1 MSSETSRVG
10 RQLVNFR
17 TNEIES
23 IQNANLKSSIWRNYC
38 GGDFERALAEWGGLS
53 GDSKLIGECQN
64 VMRELTHEVGR
75 DALEYYY
82 LDNRGYLAIVF
93 PDTDRVVMGYINI
106 NCLDSRRRLNSSVGA
121 FREYWRTPFS
131 NYSSKQIGKL
141 RSSLP
146 EEKNSPGSGIAKY
159 MCVHSPGISRA
170 VTADCEHEM
179 TFQDHLDLGFL
190 QGDITY

>member
-23 IQNANLKSSIWRNYC
+23 IQNENSKSSVWRNYC
-38 GGDFERALAEWGGLS
+38 REDFQQALAEWGGLG

-64 VMRELTHEVGR
+64 VMKELTREVGR
-75 DALEYYY
+75 
-82 LDNRGYLAIVF
+82 
-93 PDTDRVVMGYINI
+93 DRVVMGYINI
-106 NCLDSRRRLNSSVGA
+106 NCLDSRRRLNSSVGT

-159 MCVHSPGISRA
+159 MCVHSLGISRA

>member
-1 MSSETSRVG
+1 MSSETSRIG

-23 IQNANLKSSIWRNYC
+23 IQNENLKSSVWRNYC
-38 GGDFERALAEWGGLS
+38 GDDFDLALAEWGGLS
-53 GDSKLIGECQN
+53 EDLKLIGECQN
-64 VMRELTHEVGR
+64 VMKELAQEVGVN
-75 DALEYYY
+75 ALEYYY

-93 PDTDRVVMGYINI
+93 PDTSRVVMGYVNV
-106 NCLDSRRRLNSSVGA
+106 NCLDSRKRLNSSVGA

-146 EEKNSPGSGIAKY
+146 QERNTPGLGTAEY
-159 MCVHSPGISRA
+159 MCVHSVGMWRA
-170 VTADCEHEM
+170 VTANCEYEM
-179 TFQDHLDLGFL
+179 TFQEHLDLGL
-190 QGDITY
+190 LEGDIRY